1 MGHLLD
7 LLKAAKG
14 ERSIDGRIGRWRQ
27 AVSAALDV
35 AGVGEA
41 AQYINSKNSGA
52 QAGITSNNSI
62 VVDSDINVRG
72 ITRPSTTAFELTPG
86 KTYHLSAHATMD
98 TFSDPV
104 AGRLVLRWV
113 DDTNTGIPTTG
124 PDATTGIYVPT
135 TSTDG
140 IAADPV
146 VDVIYTVPAAP
157 FSARLVKLRCI
168 AAQGTATLPA
178 NGVSVSIVEIK

>member
-1 MGHLLD
+1 MGLLD

-14 ERSIDGRIGRWRQ
+14 ERSTDGRIGRWRQ
-27 AVSAALDV
+27 AVSLALDT
-35 AGVGEA
+35 AGVGVP
-41 AQYINSKNSGA
+41 AQYINSKNSLA
-52 QAGITSNNSI
+52 QAGITSGNSI

-72 ITRPSTTAFELTPG
+72 ITRASVTAFELTPG

-104 AGRLVLRWV
+104 AGRLALKWV
-113 DDTNTGIPTTG
+113 DDTNTAIPTTG
-124 PDATTGIYVPT
+124 PDAIAGIFVPT

-140 IAADPV
+140 ITADPV
-146 VDVIYTVPAAP
+146 LDVIYTVPAAP
-157 FSARLVKLRCI
+157 FSARLVKVYCS

-178 NGVSVSIVEIK
+178 NGISVSIVEIK